1 MKKLLL
7 ALLMVL
13 TVALPLFAGTARD
26 ITSKDAKSLLAAKKN
41 AYILDV
47 RTLQERSQGFIPGSV
62 LIPINEVERRLN
74 EIPKNRPV
82 IVYCAVG
89 SRSRQ
94 VAQALAGVGYGEVY
108 NMRDGIMGWYR
119 NGYQIQR

>member
-7 ALLMVL
+7 ALLLVISN
-13 TVALPLFAGTARD
+13 VLPLFAGVARD
-26 ITSKDAKSLLAAKKN
+26 ITSLDAKNLLAGRKN
-41 AYILDV
+41 VYLLDV
-47 RTLQERSQGFIPGSV
+47 RTPQERSQGFIPGSV
-62 LIPINEVERRLN
+62 LIPINEVERRLH

-94 VAQALAGVGYGEVY
+94 VAQALAGAGYGEVY

-119 NGYQIQR
+119 NGYQIRR

>member
-13 TVALPLFAGTARD
+13 TGVLPLFAGTARD
-26 ITSKDAKSLLAAKKN
+26 ITSLDAKNLLTTKKN
-41 AYILDV
+41 AYLLDV
-47 RTLQERSQGFIPGSV
+47 RTPQERNQGFIPGSV

-94 VAQALAGVGYGEVY
+94 VAQALAGVGYREVY